1 MQRCEAGMHR
11 SRSSWVAI
19 AGLCLLVVP
28 ASRGQM
34 FSNAL
39 QQKAKSGD
47 VDAMLK
53 VAQAYES
60 GSGIEADPA
69 EAARWY
75 EHAANS
81 GDPGAQT
88 KIALLYLQGVGVA
101 KDPREAVHW
110 LLRAAS
116 SGYG

>member
-11 SRSSWVAI
+11 NRLPRILI
-19 AGLCLLVVP
+19 ASMGLLLLP
-28 ASRGQM
+28 ASYGQK
-34 FSNAL
+34 FSNSL

-60 GSGIEADPA
+60 GSGIQPDPA

-75 EHAANS
+75 ERAANA
-81 GDPGAQT
+81 GDPWAQT
-88 KIALLYLQGVGVA
+88 KVALLYLQGVGVV
-101 KDPREAVHW
+101 KDPREAVRW
-110 LLRAAS
+110 LQRA
-116 SGYG
+116 GV